1 VLLCSILLIAF
12 RYSQIRELALST
24 TIQGDNTQ
32 NIVLI
37 FMVGALTDV
46 QIRGLEYVH
55 IRQDNGADMLS
66 QVLQSGMD
74 KSFPGAARGVQR
86 DQADCRAW
94 MGLAGKKDAV
104 LLLNSNM
111 CSGICMLTY
120 ICARRLF
127 C

>member
-1 VLLCSILLIAF
+1 
-12 RYSQIRELALST
+12 
-24 TIQGDNTQ
+24 
-32 NIVLI
+32 
-37 FMVGALTDV
+37 MVGALTDV

-55 IRQDNGADMLS
+55 ILQDNGADMLS

-120 ICARRLF
+120 ICARDVSSVEKVVSYTGGETSVMTQFPFSYEQSLLI
-127 C
+127 